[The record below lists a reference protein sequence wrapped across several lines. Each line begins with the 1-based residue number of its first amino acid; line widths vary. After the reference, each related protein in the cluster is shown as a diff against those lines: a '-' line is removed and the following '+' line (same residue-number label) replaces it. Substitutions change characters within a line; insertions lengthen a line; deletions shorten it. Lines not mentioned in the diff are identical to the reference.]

1 MLLTNAGMALLVL
14 GVAIG
19 GTVATVE
26 CQELDHD
33 GTLKLNQIQLIGPH
47 NSYHAGI
54 APSESRLWKIRALSA
69 WEGLDYK
76 HEPLTQQLDSGVRQI
91 ELDIFADSKGGRY
104 AHPAGLEMVAA
115 AHLPPDPPFDPDGL
129 MLQPG
134 FKVMHVQDLDYRS
147 VCQPFTACLEEV
159 RAWSHS
165 HPDHIPIFILVE
177 TKQDSTHGPMHL
189 TEAELFTMKTFDDLD
204 AEIRSVFPP
213 EEMIT
218 PDDVRG
224 SYKTLNE
231 AVLAGNWPTLK
242 SARGKVIFLM
252 DQRPVGPLYLEG
264 HPSLHGRVLFTN
276 AVPGEPDAAFTELN
290 DGPASKIE
298 KLVQEGYLVR
308 TRTDDSTHE
317 ARINDTRR
325 RDAMIASGAQILSTD
340 YPASEPA
347 RWEGNYFV
355 ALPENA
361 VARCNPVNS
370 PDACAA
376 K

>member
-1 MLLTNAGMALLVL
+1 MALLVL
-14 GVAIG
+14 GVALG
-19 GTVATVE
+19 GTVAMVE

-33 GTLKLNQIQLIGPH
+33 GTLKLNQIQVIGTH

-54 APSESRLWKIRALSA
+54 PPSESHLWRVRALSA

-91 ELDIFADSKGGRY
+91 ELDIFADSLGGRY
-104 AHPAGLEMVAA
+104 AHPVGLQMVAD
-115 AHLPPDPPFDPDGL
+115 AHLPPDPPFDPEGL

-134 FKVMHVQDLDYRS
+134 FKVMHVQDLDFRS

-159 RAWSHS
+159 RAWSHA
-165 HPDHIPIFILVE
+165 HPGHIPIFILVE
-177 TKQDSTHGPMHL
+177 TKQESTQGPMHL
-189 TEAELFTMKTFDDLD
+189 TEAEPFTTKTFDALD

-224 SYKTLNE
+224 TYKTLNE

-252 DQRPVGPLYLEG
+252 DQRPVGPVYLEG
-264 HPSLHGRVLFTN
+264 HPSLRGRIMFTN

-298 KLVQEGYLVR
+298 KLVQQGYLVR
-308 TRTDDSTHE
+308 TRTDDSTRE

-325 RDAMIASGAQILSTD
+325 RDAMIPSGAQILSTD

-347 RWEGNYFV
+347 RWEGHYFV
-355 ALPENA
+355 ALPGNV
-361 VARCNPVNS
+361 VARCNPVNA
-370 PDACAA
+370 PAGCGA